1 MPRVMSATE
10 ARVHFGDLLR
20 RVGEGGETVFVERGG
35 LLQAVVLPASDY
47 ERLLAGQE
55 PEAWRERA
63 RLARERIR
71 AEVTG
76 AMLPPAEE
84 VIRAEREERDERLG
98 SLR

>member
-1 MPRVMSATE
+1 MRRTVSATE

-20 RVGEGGETVFVERGG
+20 RVGEGGETIFVKKGG
-35 LLQAVVLPASDY
+35 LLQAVVLPASEYD
-47 ERLLAGQE
+47 RLLAGQE

-76 AMLPPAEE
+76 ATLPPAEE
-84 VIRAEREERDERLG
+84 VVQAGREERDEHLS

>member
-1 MPRVMSATE
+1 MPKVVSATE
-10 ARVHFGDLLR
+10 ARVHFGELLR
-20 RVGEGGETVFVERGG
+20 RVSKGETVLVERAG
-35 LLQAVVLPASDY
+35 LLQAAVLPSAEY
-47 ERLLAGQE
+47 ERLLAGLE

-76 AMLPPAEE
+76 VALPSPEE
-84 VIRAEREERDERLG
+84 VIGLEREERDDRLG